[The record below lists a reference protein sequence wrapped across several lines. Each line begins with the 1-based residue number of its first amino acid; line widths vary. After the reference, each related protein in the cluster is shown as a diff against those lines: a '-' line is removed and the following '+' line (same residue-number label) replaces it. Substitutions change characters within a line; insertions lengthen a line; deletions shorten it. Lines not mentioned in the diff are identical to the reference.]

1 MAIMVRLWYVISVVV
16 IVGTVARDYSA
27 NYLCLRVD
35 GEFLCI
41 FRIFENTIKQ
51 RNVDNCLVY

>member
-1 MAIMVRLWYVISVVV
+1 MVRLWYVISVVV
-16 IVGTVARDYSA
+16 IIGTVAHDYSA

-51 RNVDNCLVY
+51 RNVENCLVY

>member
-16 IVGTVARDYSA
+16 IVGTVAHDYSA

-35 GEFLCI
+35 GEF
-41 FRIFENTIKQ
+41 
-51 RNVDNCLVY
+51 